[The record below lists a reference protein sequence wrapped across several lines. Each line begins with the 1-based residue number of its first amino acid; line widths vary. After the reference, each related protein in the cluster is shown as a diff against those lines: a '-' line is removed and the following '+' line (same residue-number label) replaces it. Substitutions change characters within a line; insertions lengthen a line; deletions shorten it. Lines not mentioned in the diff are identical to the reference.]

1 MDNNGVRGGVETEG
15 RWGGLGCWAGVGG
28 KGRKLYLNDNLKKVR
43 DKIWTLYFER
53 GILRITKSSLIQS
66 NSEIQAYVV
75 SFPDFSIKKIP

>member
-1 MDNNGVRGGVETEG
+1 ME
-15 RWGGLGCWAGVGG
+15 G
-28 KGRKLYLNDNLKKVR
+28 KGRKLYLNDNKKKVR

>member
-1 MDNNGVRGGVETEG
+1 MTI
-15 RWGGLGCWAGVGG
+15 
-28 KGRKLYLNDNLKKVR
+28 KKKVR